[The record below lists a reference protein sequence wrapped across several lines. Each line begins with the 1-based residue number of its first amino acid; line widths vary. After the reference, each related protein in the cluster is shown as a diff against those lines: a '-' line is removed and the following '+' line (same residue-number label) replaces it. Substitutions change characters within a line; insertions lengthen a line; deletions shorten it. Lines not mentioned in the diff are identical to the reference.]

1 MEGKVLKSAEKI
13 KSQGSKRKEAT
24 ETDDRKEPCKRTME
38 MQIAMEERRHLL
50 RGCCEETRLIARRI
64 GLSIGRGGI
73 LLLKT
78 GPLRYR

>member
-50 RGCCEETRLIARRI
+50 RGCCVN
-64 GLSIGRGGI
+64 
-73 LLLKT
+73 
-78 GPLRYR
+78 